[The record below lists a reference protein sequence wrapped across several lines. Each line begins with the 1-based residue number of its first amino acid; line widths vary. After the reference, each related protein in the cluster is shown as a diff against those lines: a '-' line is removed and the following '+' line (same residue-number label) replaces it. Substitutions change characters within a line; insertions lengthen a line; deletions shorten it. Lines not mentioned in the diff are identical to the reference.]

1 MARGKDTIAASDEH
15 NSRGIELADR
25 GWYDEAIKE
34 FKKAIELDPNSG
46 HAWDNLAMV
55 YAEKK
60 QYRDALDAHLKA
72 LAVEP
77 DAASSH
83 ANLAHFLAVHGLEF
97 AAAEY
102 QQALELEA
110 DYPDAQLNLGLTYAD
125 LGRMDEAMA
134 AIRRAIELDP
144 KDPLARQELAGLLM
158 EEGDHRAAIT
168 LLKDVTRL
176 EPGNF
181 EAWVDLGICY
191 AQKGFFEEAERAYD
205 KAAGLREDDL
215 TLLYNRA
222 ALHARRGQ
230 KAEAI
235 ALLTKALSMD
245 RKRVL
250 AWLRADPMFMSLAGD
265 PEFEALR

>member
-1 MARGKDTIAASDEH
+1 MARGKDTIGASDEH

-60 QYRDALDAHLKA
+60 QYREALDAHLKSVA
-72 LAVEP
+72 LEP
-77 DAASSH
+77 EAAAGH
-83 ANLAHFLAVHGLEF
+83 ANLASFLAVHGLEF

-102 QQALELEA
+102 RQALELEA
-110 DYPDAQLNLGLTYAD
+110 DFPDAQLNLGLTLAD
-125 LGRMDEAMA
+125 LGQMEEATA
-134 AIRRAIELDP
+134 AIRLAIEQEP
-144 KDPLARQELAGLLM
+144 TDPLAKQELAGLLM
-158 EEGDHRAAIT
+158 EEGDHRAAIA
-168 LLKDVTRL
+168 LLKDVTRH

-181 EAWVDLGICY
+181 EAWVDLGVCY
-191 AQKGFFEEAERAYD
+191 AQKGFFEEADRAYE

-215 TLLYNRA
+215 MLLYNRA
-222 ALHARRGQ
+222 ALHARREQ

-235 ALLTKALSMD
+235 ALLTKALAMD
-245 RKRVL
+245 KKRVL
-250 AWLRADPMFMSLAGD
+250 SWLRADPMFMPLAGD